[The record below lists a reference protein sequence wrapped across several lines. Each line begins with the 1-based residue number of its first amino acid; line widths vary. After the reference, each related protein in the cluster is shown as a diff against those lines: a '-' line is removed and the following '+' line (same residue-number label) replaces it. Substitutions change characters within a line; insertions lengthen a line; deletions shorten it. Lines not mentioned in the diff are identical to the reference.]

1 MIIVTGASGIQDD
14 AQGIGFPVRQEIDHF
29 AQSGAPFDLFIQA
42 LQALQARE
50 QNDPLSY
57 FQIAGE
63 LDFAI

>member
-1 MIIVTGASGIQDD
+1 MTIVTGASGIQND
-14 AQGIGFPVRQEIDHF
+14 AQMIGYPVRREIDHF
-29 AQSGAPFDLFIQA
+29 AQSGPPFDLFILA